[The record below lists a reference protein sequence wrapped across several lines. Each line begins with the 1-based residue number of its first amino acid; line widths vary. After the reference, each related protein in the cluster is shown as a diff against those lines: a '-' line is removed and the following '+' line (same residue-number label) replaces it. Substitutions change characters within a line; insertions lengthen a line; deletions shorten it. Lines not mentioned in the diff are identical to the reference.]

1 VAVDQVSLDVP
12 PRALKS
18 IIGPNGAGKTTL
30 FNLLSCQYRAS
41 AGRIAFKGKDITG
54 WSAAR
59 RTRAGIGR
67 SL

>member
-1 VAVDQVSLDVP
+1 MPA
-12 PRALKS
+12 RALKS

-30 FNLLSCQYRAS
+30 FNLLSGQYRAS
-41 AGRIAFKGKDITG
+41 EGHIVFKSEEITG

-67 SL
+67 SLDRKSVV